1 MGLRFSPWGLRFSPG
16 GLRFSPEDLRFS
28 PARVFVL
35 ETPGP
40 EEHSQGATQHEE
52 QKQICLTGTIQQKGG
67 RYQEQE

>member
-40 EEHSQGATQHEE
+40 EEHSQRSTQHEE
-52 QKQICLTGTIQQKGG
+52 QKQIFLTGTIKQKGG